1 MRNYSYKSL
10 YNVETLYPLSKPIGS
25 QVPEISNF
33 HGCHKLKLFR
43 LIITTVS
50 GDKFVGEIPPEKL
63 NYSFSRSSG
72 PGGQHVN
79 KTYSRVTAKF
89 NVMDADWLPVN
100 TRSQIY
106 EKFKKRITKKG
117 ELIVSSGKSRHQLQN
132 RKDCI
137 DQIKEIIMLAQKE
150 PDRTKEQEIAKLHNV
165 ASIEK
170 ASKNRLRRKR
180 MDSYTKNMRKCFD
193 D

>member
-33 HGCHKLKLFR
+33 A
-43 LIITTVS
+43 TVS

-79 KTYSRVTAKF
+79 KTYSRVTARF

-100 TRSQIY
+100 TRSLIY

-117 ELIVSSGKSRHQLQN
+117 ELIVSSGESRYQLQN

-137 DQIKEIIMLAQKE
+137 DQIKEIIELAQKE
-150 PDRTKEQEIAKLHNV
+150 PDRTKEKEIAKLHNV

-170 ASKNRLRRKR
+170 ASKKRLRRKR